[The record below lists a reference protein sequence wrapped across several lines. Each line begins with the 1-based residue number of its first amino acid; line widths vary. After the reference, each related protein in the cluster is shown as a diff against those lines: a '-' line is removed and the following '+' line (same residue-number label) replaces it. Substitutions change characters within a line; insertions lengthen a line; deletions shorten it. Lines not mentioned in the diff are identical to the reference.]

1 MSTSADDRITLVPI
15 YVNKGAASI
24 GHPCIHT
31 LATRG
36 FLIRCYRASSKIK
49 ANKPTQTHIPAEVKT
64 YNSQKNQLS
73 RIPRQ
78 VQSKVETDR
87 VHRARFAWSIG
98 HSDCIILVRL
108 FELEKFIERLMDFFK
123 DVSRSGLRLHSQT
136 LFNSVIAYFIS
147 LPNNTRLDTLL
158 S

>member
-36 FLIRCYRASSKIK
+36 FLIRCYRASSKII

-78 VQSKVETDR
+78 VQSKVETDS
-87 VHRARFAWSIG
+87 VHRAKFAWSIG

-108 FELEKFIERLMDFFK
+108 FELEKFNERLMDFFLK
-123 DVSRSGLRLHSQT
+123 MFPEAV
-136 LFNSVIAYFIS
+136 
-147 LPNNTRLDTLL
+147 
-158 S
+158 